1 MSADHDFVAP
11 DADPEGRGDVTGATT
26 SAATRSAE
34 EHTFAEWEQSN
45 GRYLSAALEWLRL
58 RLRQADPEVTAS
70 PGPASVMGPPPEA
83 PPTPAHRQPRWRRSN
98 GDTSL
103 VVNDRTVPPG
113 NPEPSPRAT
122 ATDAADAF
130 RRMEELRSASAR
142 PAMAILVER
151 LGLTRFEEQVLLL
164 CVGMDL
170 DPQLG
175 WLCARAYGDHSRP
188 YPTFAL
194 AMSLFDDAAWAAL
207 SPERP
212 LRLWRLVEIIQPAA
226 EPLTTSALRADE
238 RIVSFIKGLNYLDER
253 LAPLLVPFD
262 LPAGE
267 RLPLPSSQ
275 QDVVNR
281 VVAFLHRALDGPAP
295 PVVQLVGADS
305 LSRQL
310 VVSEA
315 AAQTGLHLSRL
326 PAELLPK
333 DSGDLVLLSRLWERE
348 SMLLPLAL
356 YIDLDL
362 AERTS
367 GEQPERETRTAVRR
381 FLDRTR
387 GVFFVGIREVMP
399 QLGLGGMSVDVE
411 KPRPLEQRRAWKQ
424 VLPDVTPQ
432 QAAVLAGQF
441 DLNTATIDA
450 VARSVGADLPE
461 DRLDQLWHACLN
473 WTRPRLDV
481 LGHRLIPKASW
492 EDIVLSSE
500 ARRLL
505 NDIADQVHARS
516 HVYDE
521 WGFRRRMSRGLGIT
535 ALFAGDSGTG
545 KTMAAEVLANELR
558 LNLYR
563 IDLSAVV
570 SKYIG
575 ETEKN
580 LREVFDAAEDGG
592 AILFFDEADALFGKR
607 SEVKDSHDRY
617 ANIEVNYLLQRME
630 AFEGLA
636 ILATNLRNALDR
648 AFLRRL
654 RFVVTFPFPG
664 ADERAEIWRR
674 VFPTET
680 PLGELDFTRLGRL
693 TLTGGSIHNV
703 ALNAAFAAARRG
715 GEVTMALVLEA
726 ARGEFRKIDK
736 PINEAEFRL
745 ITPRAVV
752 G

>member
-1 MSADHDFVAP
+1 ME
-11 DADPEGRGDVTGATT
+11 DA
-26 SAATRSAE
+26 
-34 EHTFAEWEQSN
+34 
-45 GRYLSAALEWLRL
+45 
-58 RLRQADPEVTAS
+58 
-70 PGPASVMGPPPEA
+70 
-83 PPTPAHRQPRWRRSN
+83 
-98 GDTSL
+98 
-103 VVNDRTVPPG
+103 
-113 NPEPSPRAT
+113 RA
-122 ATDAADAF
+122 
-130 RRMEELRSASAR
+130 ASAR
-142 PAMAILVER
+142 PAMAILAER
-151 LGLTRFEEQVLLL
+151 FGLTRFEEHVLLL
-164 CVGMDL
+164 CAGMDL
-170 DPQLG
+170 DPRLG
-175 WLCARAYGDHSRP
+175 WLCSRVNGDPSRP
-188 YPTFAL
+188 HPTFAL
-194 AMSLFDDAAWAAL
+194 AMSLFDDPAWAAL

-212 LRLWRLVEIIQPAA
+212 LRLWRLIEVIQPAA

-262 LPAGE
+262 VPSGGSSELP
-267 RLPLPSSQ
+267 PSQ
-275 QDVVNR
+275 LDVADAVLTY
-281 VVAFLHRALDGPAP
+281 VHRALRGPSS

-310 VVSEA
+310 VAIRVAEQA
-315 AAQTGLHLSRL
+315 GLHVSRI

-333 DSGDLVLLSRLWERE
+333 DSGDLVALARLWERE
-348 SMLLPLAL
+348 STVLPLAL

-387 GVFFVGIREVMP
+387 GVFFVGTREVLP
-399 QLGLGGMSVDVE
+399 QLGIAGMAMDVQ
-411 KPRPLEQRRAWKQ
+411 KPLPLEQRRAWE
-424 VLPDVTPQ
+424 VGPTAITPQ

-441 DLNTATIDA
+441 DLNIATIDT
-450 VARSVGADLPE
+450 VARSVVESGPE
-461 DRLDQLWHACLN
+461 DDRLEQIWRACLS

-481 LGHRLIPKASW
+481 LAQRLVPKAGW
-492 EDIVLSSE
+492 DDIVLSSE

-505 NDIADQVHARS
+505 GGIADQVRARS

-535 ALFAGDSGTG
+535 ALFAGESGTG

-664 ADERAEIWRR
+664 AEERAEIWRR
-674 VFPTET
+674 VFPGET
-680 PLGELDFTRLGRL
+680 PLRDLDFARLGRL
-693 TLTGGSIHNV
+693 NMTGGSIHNV
-703 ALNAAFAAARRG
+703 ALNAAFAAAGRS
-715 GEVTMALVLEA
+715 GEVTMPLVLEA
-726 ARGEFRKIDK
+726 ARAEFRKIDK
-736 PINEAEFRL
+736 PVNEADFRWEE
-745 ITPRAVV
+745 RQVV
-752 G
+752 AS